1 MALPNLAG
9 LCLTPTGMGKNILE
23 ASGSGD
29 SPAAKKAKV
38 DDANDPNPDLTDEEL
53 LWSEPYKGIIRYAPG
68 HTDDVIW
75 KLPNGIHKKGTKFNV
90 TKADRNT
97 YSYDTLKEA
106 KEEKVKDLRKKK
118 AEEDGKSSEDKAKEE
133 ADEREEK
140 YRRANMEGPFVA
152 KLVKTIND
160 LGDNGLGKWEAH
172 KMNDQTMADMIV
184 RRRSIPEKD
193 EWFQVQVKT
202 ATKSTNA
209 QWPKWDADTKGGYPG
224 MVLLVYTP
232 AGPNPKDGSG
242 PQQQRSWFF
251 YGQEKVSSIST
262 TKDGNKF
269 NTIKGALDPS
279 TGLPGTGLA
288 LDICDEPNADS
299 LEKTARALIQ
309 LLPRRCS
316 HGNVFETKTK
326 GDAEEDFR
334 SPDDRKE
341 WHALKWLKTLQ
352 GRREGA
358 LQAEELSQQAWDLVS
373 TDRNGQKT
381 KYQVKLKH
389 ADSPRTRWDSKQG
402 GQGITYTVKRH
413 SVQYKTTDFDV
424 LILLW
429 YDDRDGLRGWHK
441 WEIPVDDLVEDAE
454 DFRWIA
460 ASQHVYFPERFLEK
474 NENKGRY
481 GAIPKKKPN
490 PQQRTALQRVK
501 DINKYPF
508 RESHSFTPG
517 TLTEEGVFTA
527 TKT

>member
-9 LCLTPTGMGKNILE
+9 LCLTPTGMGKNDLG

-29 SPAAKKAKV
+29 SPAEKKQRV
-38 DDANDPNPDLTDEEL
+38 VDANDPTLSEADEL
-53 LWSEPYKGIIRYAPG
+53 VLWPVDDKTGKLKYKGDIRYAPG
-68 HTDDVIW
+68 HNKEDAW
-75 KLPNGIHKKGTKFNV
+75 KLPKGICKNKGGFKV
-90 TKADRNT
+90 TGAKPPIFK
-97 YSYDTLKEA
+97 TLKAA
-106 KEEKVKDLRKKK
+106 KQARVEILREEKRKEDEKTPEQK
-118 AEEDGKSSEDKAKEE
+118 AQEA

-140 YRRANMEGPFVA
+140 YRRANMEGPFVT
-152 KLVKTIND
+152 KLVSTINYC
-160 LGDNGLGKWEAH
+160 LSGWEAH
-172 KMNDQTMADMIV
+172 KMNDQTRADMIV
-184 RRRSIPEKD
+184 RRRSIPENDK
-193 EWFQVQVKT
+193 WFQVQVKT
-202 ATKSTNA
+202 TTKSKNGT
-209 QWPKWDADTKGGYPG
+209 KWDVDAKYGYPG
-224 MVLLVYTP
+224 MIMLVYTP
-232 AGPNPKDGSG
+232 EGPNPKDGSG
-242 PQQQRSWFF
+242 PKLQRSWFF
-251 YGQEKVSSIST
+251 DGDTKGSFSIST
-262 TKDGNKF
+262 TQADNTH
-269 NTIKGALDPS
+269 NTIKGALNPS

-299 LEKTARALIQ
+299 LEKTASALIK
-309 LLPRRCS
+309 LLAADNCDM
-316 HGNVFETKTK
+316 FEITTKN
-326 GDAEEDFR
+326 DAEEDFR

-352 GRREGA
+352 RRGGA

-441 WEIPVDDLVEDAE
+441 WEIPVEDEFLEDAE
-454 DFRWIA
+454 DFGLIA
-460 ASQHVYFPERFLEK
+460 VNVHVYFPERFLEK

-490 PQQRTALQRVK
+490 PQERTALQRVR

-508 RESHSFTPG
+508 RQYHSFTPG